1 LIELIQALW
10 FFSSFS
16 ENNSSQCPLDRHGFF
31 GSLWLAPTLFGLDL
45 AESVRSSGMQRQ
57 GLSLS
62 LGTLLLISSPELFS
76 PEDYNRRLDF
86 GQGTQPDDKVQ
97 SKVVCSRLQV

>member
-1 LIELIQALW
+1 
-10 FFSSFS
+10 
-16 ENNSSQCPLDRHGFF
+16 
-31 GSLWLAPTLFGLDL
+31 
-45 AESVRSSGMQRQ
+45 MQRQ